1 MSQDRNIRRDRRTV
15 RVFTEPRCLDH
26 RAPRGYPES
35 PDRLTGVMSHL
46 AARGWPITDVGVARE
61 VAEPAVAAVHDPAY
75 VERFRRA
82 AERGDALLDSADNP
96 LSAGTWEAAW
106 AAVSATLAAAEH
118 ATENGG
124 GYAFA
129 AVRPPGHHA
138 EKALAMGFCFFNNV
152 AVAAQHLRG
161 RGAERVAIFDFD
173 VHHGNGTQ
181 HLFEERADVLY
192 ASTHQ
197 FPFYPGT
204 GAAGE
209 TGRGPGRGRRSTCRS
224 RRAPATRD
232 TRRRSPSGSCR
243 RSPRSGPTCCCCRP
257 GSTPGAAIRSAA
269 WRSPKRASLPGAGS
283 SPSSP
288 IRSRKVGSSRSSKGV
303 TISQTCRCW
312 WTDS

>member
-1 MSQDRNIRRDRRTV
+1 GRLLGPSPAEHDRFDRRPHEAAPRRGGHLPAPASRGPGGEPRPARQRLRYDPQDSRRGPQTGGDMSQDRNIRRDRRTV

-138 EKALAMGFCFFNNV
+138 EKALAMG
-152 AVAAQHLRG
+152 
-161 RGAERVAIFDFD
+161 
-173 VHHGNGTQ
+173 
-181 HLFEERADVLY
+181 
-192 ASTHQ
+192 
-197 FPFYPGT
+197 
-204 GAAGE
+204 
-209 TGRGPGRGRRSTCRS
+209 
-224 RRAPATRD
+224 
-232 TRRRSPSGSCR
+232 
-243 RSPRSGPTCCCCRP
+243 
-257 GSTPGAAIRSAA
+257 
-269 WRSPKRASLPGAGS
+269 
-283 SPSSP
+283 
-288 IRSRKVGSSRSSKGV
+288 
-303 TISQTCRCW
+303 
-312 WTDS
+312 